1 MPEIR
6 LPRIRLIR
14 VASSPGKPPMSR
26 KDFIKEDLH
35 QPNELTADTEELKI
49 ETPGGRLMKCCC
61 NAPDPWHLK
70 SMKEQ

>member
-14 VASSPGKPPMSR
+14 VASSPGKPPMSGE
-26 KDFIKEDLH
+26 DFIKEDLH

-49 ETPGGRLMKCCC
+49 ETPWRATDEVL
-61 NAPDPWHLK
+61 L
-70 SMKEQ
+70 QQRT